1 MAIGQQFARSGLGVL
16 DCTRQ
21 LFRSPEAS
29 LKILER
35 GDKPRI
41 RVGVA
46 GYSGQRF
53 NEDEAREL
61 LRKAYAAIRKDY
73 PNHDLTVV
81 SGLTKLG
88 IPKIAY
94 EEAGEDWLAEGVASG
109 KAVNYEL
116 STVDRIRIVG
126 DDWGNES
133 ETFVHGIDV
142 LVRIGGGKQ
151 SHAEALAVK
160 RLGKP
165 VYEHELPTLEVSA
178 NS

>member
-1 MAIGQQFARSGLGVL
+1 MAIGQQFVEGGLGLL
-16 DCTRQ
+16 DCTRH
-21 LFRSPEAS
+21 LFRTPEAA

-35 GDKPRI
+35 GDKPRV
-41 RVGVA
+41 RVGVV

-53 NEDEAREL
+53 DEDEAREL
-61 LRKAYAAIRKDY
+61 LRKAYAAIRKDH

-88 IPKIAY
+88 IPKLAY
-94 EEAGEDWLAEGVASG
+94 EEAGEDWLAEGIASG
-109 KAVNYEL
+109 KAVDFEW
-116 STVDRIRIVG
+116 SAVDKVRIVG
-126 DDWGNES
+126 DDWGDES
-133 ETFVHGIDV
+133 DTFVNGIDA

-151 SHAEALAVK
+151 SYAEALAVK

-165 VYEHELPTLEVSA
+165 VYEHELPTLEASA